1 MRRAGRI
8 GAAACALAAITAL
21 GACKREPSFD
31 ERYASAQKAVRD
43 KSRELDQ
50 DMARK
55 AAEARS
61 VEPAASDSAT
71 HSAQG
76 SI

>member
-1 MRRAGRI
+1 MRGRRRLC
-8 GAAACALAAITAL
+8 AAACALAAVTAL

-50 DMARK
+50 DMARR

-71 HSAQG
+71 YSAE
-76 SI
+76 SKI

>member
-1 MRRAGRI
+1 MWRSLRL
-8 GAAACALAAITAL
+8 GAAACALAAVTSL

-31 ERYASAQKAVRD
+31 ERYASAQKAVQD

-50 DMARK
+50 DMARR

-61 VEPAASDSAT
+61 VEPAATDGDT
-71 HSAQG
+71 YGGQG
-76 SI
+76 EI